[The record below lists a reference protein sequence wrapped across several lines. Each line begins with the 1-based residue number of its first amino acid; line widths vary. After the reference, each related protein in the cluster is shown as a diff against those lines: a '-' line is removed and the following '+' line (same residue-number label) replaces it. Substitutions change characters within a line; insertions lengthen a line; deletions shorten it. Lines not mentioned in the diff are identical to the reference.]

1 MRYWS
6 RPTPLCCLPF
16 LAAAGSLAC
25 KGSSLEAPTTGL
37 LEVTT
42 STTGPEPD
50 SDGYTVQVDGGTPQ
64 AIAPSGVFSSPDLAS
79 GKHTLQLGGVATNC
93 AIAGERIRT
102 FEVRAGETTS
112 VVFEIACAGSTAPAT
127 GIPFGTWYLDNTE
140 MNAVQSGAMRVVSP
154 GTILSELSGAR
165 ARGARLVVKLVG
177 LGDRPVKN
185 ADGSFNFAKWQA
197 LIDGFKGID
206 FTSYIA
212 DGTIVAHLLIDEP
225 DVAPRWGGQAISQ
238 ATVEAMAQYSKQLWP
253 GMATIVRALPSW
265 LGEAPITYTNLDAGW
280 VHYTARKGDAA
291 AYLAAQV
298 PIAKRLGLGLALNM
312 NLLDGGDG
320 SSGIPGFSS
329 GKYAMSGEEIR
340 RYGSALLRDGY
351 ACAFLMWKYD
361 AAYFARPDVQSAM
374 ADLSNQA
381 RSHPRT
387 FCRQ

>member
-1 MRYWS
+1 M
-6 RPTPLCCLPF
+6 
-16 LAAAGSLAC
+16 
-25 KGSSLEAPTTGL
+25 
-37 LEVTT
+37 
-42 STTGPEPD
+42 
-50 SDGYTVQVDGGTPQ
+50 
-64 AIAPSGVFSSPDLAS
+64 
-79 GKHTLQLGGVATNC
+79 
-93 AIAGERIRT
+93 
-102 FEVRAGETTS
+102 
-112 VVFEIACAGSTAPAT
+112 
-127 GIPFGTWYLDNTE
+127 
-140 MNAVQSGAMRVVSP
+140 
-154 GTILSELSGAR
+154 
-165 ARGARLVVKLVG
+165 
-177 LGDRPVKN
+177 KN

-225 DVAPRWGGQAISQ
+225 DVAPRWGGQTIAQ

-265 LGEAPITYTNLDAGW
+265 LGQAPITYSNLDAGW

-298 PIAKRLGLGLALNM
+298 PIAKRLGLGLALNL

-340 RYGSALLRDGY
+340 RYGSALLHDGY

-361 AAYFARPDVQSAM
+361 AAYFARPDIQSAM